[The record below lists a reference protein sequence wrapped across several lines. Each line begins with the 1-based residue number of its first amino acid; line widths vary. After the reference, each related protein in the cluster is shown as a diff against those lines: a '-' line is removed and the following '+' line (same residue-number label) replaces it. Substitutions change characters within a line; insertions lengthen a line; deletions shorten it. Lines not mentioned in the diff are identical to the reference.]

1 MSTTQTGHGIRLA
14 GLCKRFGRH
23 DAPAVDDVSIDV
35 APGEFMTF
43 LGPSGS
49 GKSTTLNLIA
59 GFTETTS
66 GSVEIDGVDVT
77 PLPPHRRRLGVVFQF
92 YALFPH
98 MTVERNVAFGLRY
111 RKVPRSEVAARVRRA
126 LRLVRMEQYAG
137 RLPSQLSGGQQQRVA
152 LARAIVCEPRAILLD
167 EPLGAL
173 DKRLREELQVEIARM
188 HRDLGTTFVFV
199 THDQDEAL
207 RLSDRIAVFNAGRV
221 EQIGTPRQLYDQP
234 RTLFIAEFLGES
246 NCFHGRLDARGEVL
260 DAGWARL
267 RANRQQLGPR
277 EVALIVRPEALRLG
291 DAVREG
297 DNVVE
302 ADVVA
307 TSFAGRD
314 LRVELCFGDGRP
326 GLALL
331 PHGGEAPQPGA
342 RIRVGWDPARQA
354 QVPADG
360 GPPAPAPGPAPTTA
374 AAA

>member
-1 MSTTQTGHGIRLA
+1 MSTTQTGHGIRLT
-14 GLCKRFGRH
+14 GLGKRFGRH
-23 DAPAVDDVSIDV
+23 DAPAVDDVSIDI

-49 GKSTTLNLIA
+49 GKSTTLNLVA
-59 GFTETTS
+59 GFTEASS
-66 GSVEIDGVDVT
+66 GRIEIDGVDVT
-77 PLPPHRRRLGVVFQF
+77 PLPPHRRRLGVVFQY

-111 RKVPRSEVAARVRRA
+111 RKVPKAEIGERVRRA
-126 LRLVRMEQYAG
+126 LRLVRMEEYAG

-152 LARAIVCEPRAILLD
+152 LARAVVCEPRAILLD

-173 DKRLREELQVEIARM
+173 DKRLRDELQVEIARM

-221 EQIGTPRQLYDQP
+221 EQIGTPGELYDRP

-246 NCFHGRLDARGEVL
+246 NCFHGTLDASGELL

-267 RANRQQLGPR
+267 RASREPVGPR
-277 EVALIVRPEALRLG
+277 QVALIVRPEALRLG
-291 DAVREG
+291 DAVRDG
-297 DNVVE
+297 DNAVE
-302 ADVVA
+302 ADVVS

-314 LRVELCFGDGRP
+314 LRVELRFGDGRP
-326 GLALL
+326 GLALVA
-331 PHGGEAPQPGA
+331 HGEEAPQPGT

-354 QVPADG
+354 QVPAGDE
-360 GPPAPAPGPAPTTA
+360 PAAPAPVPA
-374 AAA
+374 AA

>member
-1 MSTTQTGHGIRLA
+1 MSITQTGHGIRLA
-14 GLCKRFGRH
+14 GLSKRFGR
-23 DAPAVDDVSIDV
+23 DDEPAVDDVSLDI

-59 GFTETTS
+59 GFTEATS
-66 GSVEIDGVDVT
+66 GRVEIDGADVT

-98 MTVERNVAFGLRY
+98 MTAARNVAFGLRY
-111 RKVPRSEVAARVRRA
+111 HNVPKREVGDRVARA
-126 LRLVRMEQYAG
+126 LRLVRMERYAD

-207 RLSDRIAVFNAGRV
+207 RLSSRIAVFNAGKV
-221 EQIGTPRQLYDQP
+221 EQLGTPDQLYDHP

-246 NCFHGRLDARGEVL
+246 NCFHGRLDAAGRL
-260 DAGWARL
+260 DTGWAKL
-267 RANRQQLGPR
+267 RASVEPIGPR
-277 EVALIVRPEALRLG
+277 DVALIVRPEALRLG
-291 DAVREG
+291 DLVRDG

-302 ADVVA
+302 ADVVS

-314 LRVELCFGDGRP
+314 LRVELRYADGRP

-331 PHGGEAPQPGA
+331 AHGETAPQPGA
-342 RIRVGWDPARQA
+342 RVRIGWDPQRQA
-354 QVPADG
+354 QVPAEPQ
-360 GPPAPAPGPAPTTA
+360 PPA
-374 AAA
+374 AAADAAPAAAAVV

>member
-1 MSTTQTGHGIRLA
+1 MSTTQTGHGIRLEH
-14 GLCKRFGRH
+14 LCKTFGRH
-23 DAPAVDDVSIDV
+23 DAPAVDDVSIDI

-66 GSVEIDGVDVT
+66 GRVEIDGTDVT

-98 MTVERNVAFGLRY
+98 LTVERNVAFGLRY
-111 RKVPRSEVAARVRRA
+111 QQVPKREIAGRVREA
-126 LRLVRMEQYAG
+126 LRLVRMEQYAD

-152 LARAIVCEPRAILLD
+152 LARAIVCEPRAVLLD

-207 RLSDRIAVFNAGRV
+207 RLSDRIAVFNQGRV
-221 EQIGTPRQLYDQP
+221 EQLGTPDELYDRP
-234 RTLFIAEFLGES
+234 STLFIAEFLGES
-246 NCFHGRLDARGEVL
+246 NCFHGTLDGRGETL
-260 DAGWARL
+260 DAGYARL
-267 RANRQQLGPR
+267 RVDPQAAGGTGTTGSA
-277 EVALIVRPEALRLG
+277 ALIVRPEALRLD
-291 DAVREG
+291 DAVRDG
-297 DNVVE
+297 DNVVG

-307 TSFAGRD
+307 ASFAGRD
-314 LRVELCFGDGRP
+314 LRVELRFGDG
-326 GLALL
+326 
-331 PHGGEAPQPGA
+331 
-342 RIRVGWDPARQA
+342 
-354 QVPADG
+354 
-360 GPPAPAPGPAPTTA
+360 
-374 AAA
+374 